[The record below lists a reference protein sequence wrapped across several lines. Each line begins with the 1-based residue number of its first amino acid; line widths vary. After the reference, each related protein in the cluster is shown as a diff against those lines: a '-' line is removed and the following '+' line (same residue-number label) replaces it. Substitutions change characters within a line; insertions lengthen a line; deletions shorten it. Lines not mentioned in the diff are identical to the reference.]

1 MDLGDGSIER
11 AQDRGGD
18 GHVAVTFILAALC
31 KERRPVVTCGHDLR
45 ELQRPRGAD
54 YSQHFFNTALLFL
67 FIDVIAIKLVDPILL
82 WPMKGL
88 DFDLEC
94 GVQTVL
100 DHLSALDLPPT
111 EISMAYRANNYRVTL
126 GKTAQLMQ
134 LMACECQL
142 DFVVI
147 GADGVANFMPAPTAD
162 IRGWNHATKDVP
174 IAPVYCVAGTE

>member
-54 YSQHFFNTALLFL
+54 YFQHFKRHAVLLL

-88 DFDLEC
+88 DFDLEF

-100 DHLSALDLPPT
+100 DHLCALDLPPT
-111 EISMAYRANNYRVTL
+111 VSWDLHGPLPPKSEVSMRVDGVSMAYRANNYRVTL
-126 GKTAQLMQ
+126 GKSVHAAQLMAFQ
-134 LMACECQL
+134 CQL

-147 GADGVANFMPAPTAD
+147 GADGVANF
-162 IRGWNHATKDVP
+162 IGVP
-174 IAPVYCVAGTE
+174 